1 MIIVNQGATLMQK
14 SDFDTY
20 YIYKK
25 WLEVYHR
32 DFDFKKHY
40 NNAEKAVK
48 NDLETGNIKSNSYLH
63 KALRE
68 LFIEYKNNFIKE
80 EKEKE

>member
-1 MIIVNQGATLMQK
+1 MTK

-25 WLEVYHR
+25 WLELYHKEP
-32 DFDFKKHY
+32 DFKTHY
-40 NNAEKAVK
+40 INAQNAIKE
-48 NDLETGNIKSNSYLH
+48 DLASGDIKSNSYLH

-68 LFIEYKNNFIKE
+68 LFAEYNKTLIKQ